1 MLLGAALRPIAEA
14 EGGGVVPPA
23 ARVVGCAVEDFVAD
37 VGMLEADADELHEVL
52 RREPDREPPPVDRHI
67 AEVADAD
74 AGDAQSMLERI
85 ERAERLAERLADAV
99 AGIGTHRGV
108 HADPAPTRIEADRM
122 VRRREHHPFDAVA
135 RSEEHTSELQSR
147 GHLVCRLLLEKK
159 KTK

>member
-23 ARVVGCAVEDFVAD
+23 APIVGCAVEDFVAD

-85 ERAERLAERLADAV
+85 KRAERLAERLADAV
-99 AGIGTHRGV
+99 ARIGTPR
-108 HADPAPTRIEADRM
+108 APPAHSP
-122 VRRREHHPFDAVA
+122 PA
-135 RSEEHTSELQSR
+135 R
-147 GHLVCRLLLEKK
+147 
-159 KTK
+159 